1 MLDAE
6 QAAPVISR
14 QQPGQHAGNE
24 RVAAA
29 DSIHSGNIKTGY
41 ELAAGRHGLEAIDR
55 AAERLRAILVVFEEH
70 HTDDELADI
79 TEFLAV
85 MTLFVARDGG
95 FDQVFRPFGP
105 PRPDDDVLL

>member
-1 MLDAE
+1 MPPLVEPIEGPELDRLITALLN
-6 QAAPVISR
+6 A
-14 QQPGQHAGNE
+14 
-24 RVAAA
+24 
-29 DSIHSGNIKTGY
+29 TGAVHRLVDD

-70 HTDDELADI
+70 HTDDELAEI

-85 MTLFVARDGG
+85 MTLFVARQGG